1 MSAKARGASNRSAL
15 GFGTGGATAGA
26 RSPLPSPPPPMSGK
40 PLTAT
45 RISPAPRT
53 SWTMSATT
61 STRTDSPPWR
71 SDSVVGRHRLE
82 QSGELAPRRLAA
94 GRHVLAGHLVGRRLV
109 AAQDLAGDR
118 LAVDLIGAVV
128 EARGPRVAVH
138 RLERHV
144 GRVAQRAMDLQR
156 AIDDVVQH
164 ARAVEL
170 DQRDLLARGRGAL
183 GVHHPRGV

>member
-71 SDSVVGRHRLE
+71 WDSVVGRHRLE

-118 LAVDLIGAVV
+118 LAVDLLGGVV
-128 EARGPRVAVH
+128 ETRRARGAGH
-138 RLERHV
+138 RPQWHV
-144 GRVAQRAMDLQR
+144 GRGAPRALGLP
-156 AIDDVVQH
+156 
-164 ARAVEL
+164 RAVY
-170 DQRDLLARGRGAL
+170 D
-183 GVHHPRGV
+183 